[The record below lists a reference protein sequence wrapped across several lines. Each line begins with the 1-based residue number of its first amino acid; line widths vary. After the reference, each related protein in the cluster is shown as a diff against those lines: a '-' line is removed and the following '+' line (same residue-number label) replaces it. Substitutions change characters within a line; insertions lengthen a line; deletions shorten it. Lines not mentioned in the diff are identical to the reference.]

1 MYKNIDLINLIR
13 LNRDYLVN
21 RKISKNYKKYLE
33 KIVEHLNKEKIII
46 ISWIKFSWKTEV
58 VCDFINKTNI
68 WEKVFYFNKEL
79 DYNNLIKNNL
89 ELENLL
95 NVYLECNKNIKYLIF
110 QNISNIDWIKNFIS
124 KIYKSEY
131 KIIIVWND
139 IKIPNI
145 TEIEIKNKVS
155 DKINNDLFYWN
166 IWKTYYLS
174 DTFFKK
180 EYIILNKDSILLNKI
195 YKLKSVKNI
204 FLYNYTITFLAK
216 INIFKSNRDILKE
229 VNENIN
235 IAPKTLYDYIDF
247 SISEKIITKIDLYD
261 LKNNKIINWKSKY
274 YFNDNWIRNSLKNF
288 ELDIDILK
296 ENLIFIYLYYNDF
309 DIFWWKNWNFEFS
322 FIARKNEETIYI
334 HLSKEV
340 EKNEI
345 KKEINKLLKIWNNN
359 KKYLIID
366 SFEKSWIK
374 KYIYDSVEIIEIEN
388 LLQKKW

>member
-33 KIVEHLNKEKIII
+33 KIVEHLNIEKIII

-89 ELENLL
+89 DLENLL
-95 NVYLECNKNIKYLIF
+95 NVYLEYNKNTKYLIF

-180 EYIILNKDSILLNKI
+180 EYINLNKDSILLNKI

-261 LKNNKIINWKSKY
+261 LKNSKIINWKSKY
-274 YFNDNWIRNSLKNF
+274 YFNDNWIRNSLNNF

-296 ENLIFIYLYYNDF
+296 ENLVFIYLYYNNF
-309 DIFWWKNWNFEFS
+309 NIFWWKNWNFEFS
-322 FIARKNEETIYI
+322 FIARKNKETIYI

-345 KKEINKLLKIWNNN
+345 KKEVNKLLKIWDNN

-366 SFEKSWIK
+366 SFKKSWIK
-374 KYIYDSVEIIEIEN
+374 KYVYDSVEIIEIEN
-388 LLQKKW
+388 LLQKKY